1 LLNKFKL
8 FVLVAVA
15 LSGLLLSSGCRSQ
28 PSSGQGTQTEITVAA
43 AANLSDAFAALA
55 QQFQTDTGNKV
66 VYNFASTA
74 ELSQQAENGAPFDV
88 IAAADVEHIDQ
99 LEVKGL
105 LLPGTKA
112 VYARGRLALWTPP
125 GSNAR
130 LNRVE
135 DVISPSVDRIAI
147 AKPDLAPYG
156 RAAVESLRAL
166 NIWQIVEPKVVYGQ
180 SVSQAKQYA
189 ASGNAQVAFIPVSL
203 IRPHEGSYITIDE
216 KLHAPINQAIAVL
229 KSSQKQ
235 DAARRFVDYVMGEKG
250 QELLRRYGYDRP

>member
-1 LLNKFKL
+1 LPNKFK
-8 FVLVAVA
+8 FSVLVTVA
-15 LSGLLLSSGCRSQ
+15 LFGLLLVAACRSQ

-55 QQFQTDTGNKV
+55 QQFQTDTGTKV

-74 ELSQQAENGAPFDV
+74 ELSQQVENGAPFDV

-105 LLPGTKA
+105 FLPGTKA

-125 GSNAR
+125 GSSAR
-130 LNRVE
+130 LNQVE
-135 DVISPSVDRIAI
+135 DITSPSVDRIAI

-156 RAAVESLRAL
+156 RAALESLRAL
-166 NIWQIVEPKVVYGQ
+166 NIWQIVEPKIVYGQ

-189 ASGNAQVAFIPVSL
+189 ASGNAQAAFIPVSL
-203 IRPHEGSYITIDE
+203 IRPNEGSYITVDE
-216 KLHAPINQAIAVL
+216 KLHAPIRQAIAVL
-229 KSSQKQ
+229 KTSQKQ
-235 DAARRFVDYVMGEKG
+235 DAARKFVDYVTGEKG
-250 QELLRRYGYDRP
+250 QALLRRYGYDRP